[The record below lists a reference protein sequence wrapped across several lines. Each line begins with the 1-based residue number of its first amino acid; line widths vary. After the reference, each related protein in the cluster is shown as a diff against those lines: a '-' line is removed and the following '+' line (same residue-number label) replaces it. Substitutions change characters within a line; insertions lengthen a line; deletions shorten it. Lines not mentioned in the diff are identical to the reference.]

1 MLYIHS
7 ASNRSFRKSLV
18 FVGSCRPRWQFLSC
32 VKKGTKDTPKTRR
45 FWISSRRGRCPLSTP
60 PEIHQTFAINEGKCH
75 GVTAGTGQCYAR
87 CKNEV
92 LYHVQT
98 ARLCAVGELL
108 WYFLRKYSLIN
119 MLCPRLPWIL
129 QACHSKH
136 RCQTGVPVQMACS
149 GRIHRQPL

>member
-32 VKKGTKDTPKTRR
+32 VKKGTKDTPKTSWFLDFQQKGALPPLDSPRDTPNFCDKR
-45 FWISSRRGRCPLSTP
+45 GEVSRSDCRDYG
-60 PEIHQTFAINEGKCH
+60 
-75 GVTAGTGQCYAR
+75 R
-87 CKNEV
+87 CKNKV

-129 QACHSKH
+129 QACRSKH

-149 GRIHRQPL
+149 GRIHQQPL